1 MFKVH
6 ESVLQLG
13 KPPSD
18 VSGQG
23 ALTELRASLG
33 YSGEP
38 ASLANFQIDRV
49 SLPSIAGSPS
59 SLETILGSAE
69 AEKML
74 EILRSKILT
83 FGEVEAKLKGSS
95 LRKPYFDPCLRKGGT
110 EYQQFIRRLL
120 QSNLIDFRLSVRE
133 KAGLFVVW
141 KKSGK
146 QRLVVDARRSNCWFG
161 SPCPVKLA
169 TGSSFAQI
177 EVDHADPIELAGVDI
192 ADAFYGIELP
202 DEFRDLFGLAP
213 LTAEQAGISMVQGAP
228 VARDQVV
235 FPVFRVVPM
244 GWTHALWICQQC
256 HEKVVDSI
264 STIPPALRFHDGAPI
279 PAPRP
284 FLHTQY
290 VDNYIAISQE
300 HGIAGKSAHDV
311 AQALNQRGLPTHD
324 VEDDIGGET
333 LGWKFSDT
341 AAQVTMTPRRL
352 WKLRLGVLELLSQ
365 GWATGQLV
373 EKLLGHLTFASLLRR
388 ELLSCF
394 QATYVFVKKC
404 YHVHS
409 RLWPQV
415 VRELKWACS
424 LLPLVSRNMAAPW
437 SPQVLATDAS
447 HWGRGVAKMTST
459 QEQVRAQARIQDRWR
474 FTSDQERLLL
484 SGHEADDVMHALSDV
499 GEGQSQHD
507 MLSLP
512 VPELDV
518 EFLNSEWTRVESR
531 AWDRQEH
538 IVTLEGRALVWAVQ
552 HLARSVNNHEKRHL
566 LLSDSMS
573 CVLAL
578 TKGRGGS
585 SGMNRICRQ
594 IAALSLACDFQLHYR
609 WCPSELNPADK
620 PSRNRILSNYNIWD
634 SIGDLINA
642 EESHRSRHSWRQQS
656 AAYYAACRNGGK
668 EWEFWARRRAE
679 LAGWHKS
686 QGPEADQVECQA
698 GSARSAKASSPFKDS
713 DPNLP
718 GRKGHHQHS
727 VAIIRDGLDEVSRVC
742 RGPRLSHDLP
752 QRGGCSSG
760 LVDGHDV
767 LRGRWCVGGNDYD
780 GSHQTHEN
788 RCAEAQLAGEVLKIS
803 SCLQEVGATHG
814 QSPTSIS
821 HVGTGSQAHC
831 HRADRTH
838 GWCPPDSDMEL
849 VLPTRRVSEAEVAAD
864 SRPQSGQSPLV
875 GIAVRKFSSG
885 RPVTALEDS
894 RAGRSSADRPSLSL
908 VVGGNPQ
915 APEEREESKH
925 AGVRF
930 QDGSCEQ
937 RVWPSPR
944 RMWLPSSWR
953 AKRVPNPPWISLH
966 RQTHPT
972 EINGR
977 IDEKGSLAQ
986 SEQPPTI
993 RTRGPHQPSLRMP
1006 EPRRTESRPHGRKA
1020 ASNYF
1025 GPLRWMLQAPKR
1037 CIFLELFSGSGRLS
1051 KALRRRVKHRFHVV
1065 EIDIASDASHDL
1077 SKRALQDFILLLISL
1092 DKIAGVWMGTPCT
1105 SWSRARRNDGKGPS
1119 PLRSDS
1125 QLWGLDNLST
1135 SDQDRVRLGNNLAK
1149 FSLRVFK
1156 MCWQARIPAAI
1167 ENPSSSR
1174 FWLIPKVAHLLI
1186 HDRTSMHVTDYCQDG
1201 TPWRKRT
1208 KVLTCHLDFSLVP
1221 RLCQGCRGICS
1232 RTHRAHT
1239 QLCGQ
1244 VNRQF
1249 LTLIAQPYPTKL
1261 CNRIAVVFHNALMER
1276 LSRPM
1281 MKLLGF

>member
-1 MFKVH
+1 M
-6 ESVLQLG
+6 QLG

-594 IAALSLACDFQLHYR
+594 IEALSLACDFQLHYR

-642 EESHRSRHSWRQQS
+642 EESHRSRHSWRQQA

-698 GSARSAKASSPFKDS
+698 VSARSAKASSPFKDS

-821 HVGTGSQAHC
+821 HVGTGVVKHIVI
-831 HRADRTH
+831 
-838 GWCPPDSDMEL
+838 EL
-849 VLPTRRVSEAEVAAD
+849 TEPMVGVHLILTWSLCCRPGESLKLKWRQIVAPNQVNRRWSVLLSESSPVE
-864 SRPQSGQSPLV
+864 GQS
-875 GIAVRKFSSG
+875 
-885 RPVTALEDS
+885 
-894 RAGRSSADRPSLSL
+894 
-908 VVGGNPQ
+908 
-915 APEEREESKH
+915 
-925 AGVRF
+925 
-930 QDGSCEQ
+930 
-937 RVWPSPR
+937 
-944 RMWLPSSWR
+944 
-953 AKRVPNPPWISLH
+953 
-966 RQTHPT
+966 
-972 EINGR
+972 
-977 IDEKGSLAQ
+977 
-986 SEQPPTI
+986 
-993 RTRGPHQPSLRMP
+993 QPSKTHELDEAVLIDHPYLLWLGAILKHLKKGKRASMP
-1006 EPRRTESRPHGRKA
+1006 VFDFKMAHVSSVFGQALDACGYRPHGVQSVYQIRHGSASTDRLTQQRSMEELMKRGRWRSLSSLRRYEQGGRISQVFGCLSPEEQKA
-1020 ASNYF
+1020 ALMAEKQLPIIL
-1025 GPLRWMLQAPKR
+1025 GR
-1037 CIFLELFSGSGRLS
+1037 CVGCSKLPNAASSLSFS
-1051 KALRRRVKHRFHVV
+1051 
-1065 EIDIASDASHDL
+1065 
-1077 SKRALQDFILLLISL
+1077 
-1092 DKIAGVWMGTPCT
+1092 P
-1105 SWSRARRNDGKGPS
+1105 
-1119 PLRSDS
+1119 
-1125 QLWGLDNLST
+1125 GLAD
-1135 SDQDRVRLGNNLAK
+1135 
-1149 FSLRVFK
+1149 
-1156 MCWQARIPAAI
+1156 
-1167 ENPSSSR
+1167 
-1174 FWLIPKVAHLLI
+1174 
-1186 HDRTSMHVTDYCQDG
+1186 
-1201 TPWRKRT
+1201 
-1208 KVLTCHLDFSLVP
+1208 
-1221 RLCQGCRGICS
+1221 
-1232 RTHRAHT
+1232 
-1239 QLCGQ
+1239 
-1244 VNRQF
+1244 
-1249 LTLIAQPYPTKL
+1249 
-1261 CNRIAVVFHNALMER
+1261 
-1276 LSRPM
+1276 
-1281 MKLLGF
+1281 